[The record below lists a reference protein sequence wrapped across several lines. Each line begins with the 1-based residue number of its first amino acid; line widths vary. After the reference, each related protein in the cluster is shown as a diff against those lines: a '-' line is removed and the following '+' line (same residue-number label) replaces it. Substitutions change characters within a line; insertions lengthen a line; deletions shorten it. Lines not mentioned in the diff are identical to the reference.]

1 MCPLISYDHN
11 NEYVPGSCGQILKGI
26 MKVRID
32 SEDPYNKVGEIQ
44 VSGENVM
51 KGYYKNDEATQNV
64 FTKMAG

>member
-1 MCPLISYDHN
+1 
-11 NEYVPGSCGQILKGI
+11 

-64 FTKMAG
+64 FTEDGWLRTGVWVRSIMTTVFLYVDVARR

>member
-1 MCPLISYDHN
+1 MCPVLADR
-11 NEYVPGSCGQILKGI
+11 ILKGI

-51 KGYYKNDEATQNV
+51 KGYYKNDEEPKMSSR
-64 FTKMAG
+64 KMAG